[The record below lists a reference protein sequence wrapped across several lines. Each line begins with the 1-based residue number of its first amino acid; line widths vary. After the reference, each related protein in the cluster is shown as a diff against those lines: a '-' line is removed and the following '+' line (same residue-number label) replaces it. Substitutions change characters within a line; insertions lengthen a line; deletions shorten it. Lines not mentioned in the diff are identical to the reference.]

1 MLKRTCSLLLLRKSF
16 FFYHFRVYWIFTE
29 IEKKNLLQMC
39 HVYVYVC
46 INWTKSFYVFWFFMF
61 MSSVEFKPG
70 VNLTSI
76 FVVLVIFF
84 KVWSSRRNKLAPFCL
99 YVYEHSCRPFRS
111 PKYLFHKLLVTALR
125 INWVIKLSIFAG
137 YLRAPSGAHL
147 GLIRLPGRY
156 HCLSP
161 PRQRPAVCQ

>member
-1 MLKRTCSLLLLRKSF
+1 MKINWAEAGFWLINSGDGEDGQKTRQPVYTALIYLLIFKCQRVGFCFFLCSCTSELKQVKMLKRTCSLLLLRKSF
-16 FFYHFRVYWIFTE
+16 FFLSFPSLLNFYGDW
-29 IEKKNLLQMC
+29 KKKLLQMC

-46 INWTKSFYVFWFFMF
+46 INWTISFYVFWFFMF

-99 YVYEHSCRPFRS
+99 
-111 PKYLFHKLLVTALR
+111 
-125 INWVIKLSIFAG
+125 
-137 YLRAPSGAHL
+137 
-147 GLIRLPGRY
+147 
-156 HCLSP
+156 
-161 PRQRPAVCQ
+161 

>member
-1 MLKRTCSLLLLRKSF
+1 MSCICV
-16 FFYHFRVYWIFTE
+16 RVYQLNHIVLRLLIF
-29 IEKKNLLQMC
+29 
-39 HVYVYVC
+39 
-46 INWTKSFYVFWFFMF
+46 
-61 MSSVEFKPG
+61 
-70 VNLTSI
+70 
-76 FVVLVIFF
+76 
-84 KVWSSRRNKLAPFCL
+84 
-99 YVYEHSCRPFRS
+99 YVYEFRRIQTRGEFNFYFRRSRDFFSKYGHPVETNQRLSVYRSMNTSCRPFRS

>member
-1 MLKRTCSLLLLRKSF
+1 
-16 FFYHFRVYWIFTE
+16 
-29 IEKKNLLQMC
+29 MC

-46 INWTKSFYVFWFFMF
+46 INWTKSFYVFWFFMFF

-99 YVYEHSCRPFRS
+99 Y
-111 PKYLFHKLLVTALR
+111 
-125 INWVIKLSIFAG
+125 LSSFQV
-137 YLRAPSGAHL
+137 SKVS
-147 GLIRLPGRY
+147 
-156 HCLSP
+156 LS
-161 PRQRPAVCQ
+161 QTTGNGIED